1 MPTDADLPVTLP
13 PDLRVGRLRRAGWER
28 VTRGVH
34 RRSDAEEAELLD
46 LRGCQ
51 EALPDDAVLTGLTAA
66 FARGWWLPMLPE
78 DVPVFA
84 TTRVGSGQSRRPEVR
99 LIRAA
104 EAPTVDRVG
113 DLRLASP
120 VRTLL
125 DCGRLLGPLDL
136 AVVLGGALR
145 PPGDAP
151 AVTVAEVE
159 AAAARAGARGASR
172 LREALALLVDPGRA
186 ESAPEVTLGALCRTL
201 RVPVV
206 AQHEVRTAAGSFVA
220 RGDLWVV
227 GTRTLVEY
235 DGAVHREKE
244 AYADGLRR
252 DRRLRSEDW
261 GRIAVTRDDLVERS
275 QQLARELY
283 EAAGLAHDQRR
294 VLAWWRLLRTSGET
308 PAGRAWLSGRWA
320 RRTNARRADAQEG
333 EREDPRDGPAD
344 GAADG
349 QTSDGRHAA

>member
-1 MPTDADLPVTLP
+1 M
-13 PDLRVGRLRRAGWER
+13 
-28 VTRGVH
+28 TRGVH